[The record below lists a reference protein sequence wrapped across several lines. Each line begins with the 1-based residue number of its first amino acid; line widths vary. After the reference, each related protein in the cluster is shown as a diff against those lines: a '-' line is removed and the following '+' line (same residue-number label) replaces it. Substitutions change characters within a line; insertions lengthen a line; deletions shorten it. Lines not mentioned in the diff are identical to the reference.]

1 MSDPVQGAGYSN
13 SKVETDATTLAL
25 ETDTAASASGQV
37 VCQEISKEVR
47 YLADMQQL
55 TLKPLLM
62 GQRQ

>member
-37 VCQEISKEVR
+37 VCLEISKHEMYSV
-47 YLADMQQL
+47 D
-55 TLKPLLM
+55 
-62 GQRQ
+62 